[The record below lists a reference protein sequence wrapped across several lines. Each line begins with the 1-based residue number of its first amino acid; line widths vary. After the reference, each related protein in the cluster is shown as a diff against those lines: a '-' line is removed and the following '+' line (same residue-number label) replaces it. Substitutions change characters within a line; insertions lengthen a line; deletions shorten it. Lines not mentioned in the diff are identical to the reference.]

1 MQVKDMNH
9 VHHKWYRILAVIC
22 IGMAVCGVKIW
33 LDASHKPSVVYSNYN
48 IPVESIEVAMNS
60 SGPLPVS
67 PTPGTT
73 VASQIETSASGF
85 IPVYLCGAV
94 VCPGIYEIEPGT
106 YLYEV
111 VHTAGGLRPDAAD
124 EYLNLVYSI
133 SEAVSIYIPTDS
145 EMLSFLE
152 GESNTSSSYIRTGLL
167 QGIWGVGGGQSDS
180 PGATN
185 TTNAPAL
192 ININTAD
199 QTELETLPGV
209 GEVTAKAII
218 SYREKS
224 GGFAKTEDIMNVPG
238 IKEGR
243 FEAIRAFITV

>member
-1 MQVKDMNH
+1 MNQVQ
-9 VHHKWYRILAVIC
+9 HKWYRILAVIC
-22 IGMAVCGVKIW
+22 IGMAVCGGKIW
-33 LDASHKPSVVYSNYN
+33 LDASARPSIVYTSNN
-48 IPVESIEVAMNS
+48 NPAESSEEATDTS
-60 SGPLPVS
+60 SSILVS
-67 PTPGTT
+67 PTPGVTLEP
-73 VASQIETSASGF
+73 QIETSVSSV
-85 IPVYLCGAV
+85 IPIYLCGAV
-94 VCPGIYEIEPGT
+94 VCPGIYEIESGT

-111 VHTAGGLRPDAAD
+111 VRTAGGLRPDAAE
-124 EYLNLVYSI
+124 EYLNLVYFI
-133 SEAVSIYIPTDS
+133 SEAVSIYIPTDH

-152 GESNTSSSYIRTGLL
+152 GESNTSSSYLRTGLL
-167 QGIWGVGGGQSDS
+167 QGIWGVGNSQIDESGE
-180 PGATN
+180 TK
-185 TTNAPAL
+185 TTIAPAL

-224 GGFAKTEDIMNVPG
+224 GGFAKTEDIMNVSG